1 MTLIF
6 WTGNFHCLKTLHNK
20 GNQVTARNEHLIY
33 FFSIILPRICF
44 FKSILETP
52 IASYCFN

>member
-20 GNQVTARNEHLIY
+20 GNQVTARNEHLINL
-33 FFSIILPRICF
+33 I
-44 FKSILETP
+44 FKHHVAKDLFCEIYS
-52 IASYCFN
+52 